1 MNSTQWFKDVKRK
14 DQMLYDILIGKF
26 HADIIS
32 ATPNG
37 SGRIIAVLGIVA
49 SAIDTCSGV
58 IHFFRLLIASLH
70 ESINSANC
78 NIIIIFIS
86 KLVAELPILPE
97 THILPHTLKPK

>member
-49 SAIDTCSGV
+49 SAIDTC
-58 IHFFRLLIASLH
+58 ITKLF
-70 ESINSANC
+70 
-78 NIIIIFIS
+78 S
-86 KLVAELPILPE
+86 KLHPP
-97 THILPHTLKPK
+97 PYKPGEALL